1 MQKPTNKS
9 VVFVYMPTG
18 ELKTIFVLFVLLAGA
33 AVAVVA
39 ACFLYVYIC
48 FFSFVFLFCYEHR
61 SSNSFASLI
70 PFRRVHRVKCRRTA
84 IFHICA
90 HNTNTSTHTPS
101 SNNTTISTVLH
112 GSHWYTY
119 VCAFSALTTFNQSG
133 VFPTSSKI
141 SVFTWLKIVLIILS
155 SICLNILFYW
165 SSFRRELFCLP
176 LLYLNIASIC

>member
-9 VVFVYMPTG
+9 IVFVYMPTG
-18 ELKTIFVLFVLLAGA
+18 ELKTIFVLFVLLA
-33 AVAVVA
+33 VAA

-48 FFSFVFLFCYEHR
+48 FFSFVFLVCYDHR
-61 SSNSFASLI
+61 SSHSFASLI

-90 HNTNTSTHTPS
+90 HNTNTSIHTPAPI
-101 SNNTTISTVLH
+101 TQPFSTVLH

-119 VCAFSALTTFNQSG
+119 VLCVQCADDIQPERCFSHIIKNFSLHMSQ
-133 VFPTSSKI
+133 
-141 SVFTWLKIVLIILS
+141 IVLIILS

-165 SSFRRELFCLP
+165 SSFCRELFCLP